1 MDGMVFW
8 GEIVIAKMR
17 KYITRILTEIKHSQ
31 SNRIGDEGAA
41 KIGEGLATNNT
52 LKILLLNVRLQQ
64 GENKLIKIIN
74 NYFRRIPEI
83 HSTIKLEMKEQ
94 SGLDKH

>member
-1 MDGMVFW
+1 MDDMVFW

-17 KYITRILTEIKHSQ
+17 KYITRILIKHSQ

-52 LKILLLNVRLQQ
+52 LEILLLNVRLQQ
-64 GENKLIKIIN
+64 GENKQIKILIIISDE
-74 NYFRRIPEI
+74 FR
-83 HSTIKLEMKEQ
+83 KFAAQ
-94 SGLDKH
+94 